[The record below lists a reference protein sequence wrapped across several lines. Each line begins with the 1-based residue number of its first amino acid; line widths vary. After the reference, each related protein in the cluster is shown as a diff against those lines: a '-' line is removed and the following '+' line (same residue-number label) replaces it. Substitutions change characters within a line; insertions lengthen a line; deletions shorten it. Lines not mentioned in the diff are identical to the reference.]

1 MVNIKEKY
9 GVIYIWF
16 DRKHKRYYIGS
27 HWGKNPENDNY
38 ICSSNWMR
46 DAYRRRSQDFKRRII
61 SRIYTTKQDLLNKEL
76 EWFSLIKPEEIR
88 IRYYNLRIN
97 HTYHW
102 STSENAL
109 SVAEKISFS
118 KKGKPNGRKG
128 SVFSEEHKAKISIG
142 QTGRKH
148 SEATKTK
155 MSDAKKGR
163 IVSEETR
170 LKLSEA
176 AKGRT
181 CSEATK
187 KKMSDAKKGI
197 VFSEEHKSKLSAS
210 RKGKF
215 HSEETKSKMSVSNT
229 GRTQSK
235 EIIEERAKK
244 CKGKKRTEETKLRMS
259 ESAKNRW
266 NKNIIIENDF
276 LVDNFMEGV

>member
-155 MSDAKKGR
+155 MSDAKKG
-163 IVSEETR
+163 
-170 LKLSEA
+170 
-176 AKGRT
+176 
-181 CSEATK
+181 
-187 KKMSDAKKGI
+187 I